1 MTVLQT
7 ETMTAAEV
15 IEAIQA
21 TCRQNNLDP
30 NEVGV
35 VFAHAAGDY
44 WRSTVAD
51 AITEAEYDA
60 VQYSEY
66 HRQLVIDSDNDR
78 NNPRQIV
85 IVLK

>member
-21 TCRQNNLDP
+21 TCRNNHRDP
-30 NEVGV
+30 NEIGV

-44 WRSTVAD
+44 WRTTIAD
-51 AITEAEYDA
+51 CISETEYDD
-60 VQYSEY
+60 VEYSEY
-66 HRQLVIDSDNDR
+66 HRQLVIEDDSDR
-78 NNPRQIV
+78 NTPRQKV